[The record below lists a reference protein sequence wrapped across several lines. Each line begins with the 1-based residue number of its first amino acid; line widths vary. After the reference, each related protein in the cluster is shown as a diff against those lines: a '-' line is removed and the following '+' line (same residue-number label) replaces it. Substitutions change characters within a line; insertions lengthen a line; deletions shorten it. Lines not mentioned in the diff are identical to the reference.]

1 LRFVIGLSILQTLII
16 AFLAIRIM
24 EFDARLKATESAP
37 PSIESLSAIASVP
50 SAPASAIFA
59 EAAPISPDAEI
70 FRRIVREELSALRLT
85 ERPAAAQEIAPPA
98 NPRDVA
104 AARRE
109 LDLYISRG
117 RIERGEVESYLGA
130 IAKLPSAERTE
141 ALRALTK
148 AMNDGRLE
156 GHL

>member
-1 LRFVIGLSILQTLII
+1 
-16 AFLAIRIM
+16 M
-24 EFDARLKATESAP
+24 
-37 PSIESLSAIASVP
+37 
-50 SAPASAIFA
+50 
-59 EAAPISPDAEI
+59 
-70 FRRIVREELSALRLT
+70 RLT

-141 ALRALTK
+141 ALRALT
-148 AMNDGRLE
+148 
-156 GHL
+156 